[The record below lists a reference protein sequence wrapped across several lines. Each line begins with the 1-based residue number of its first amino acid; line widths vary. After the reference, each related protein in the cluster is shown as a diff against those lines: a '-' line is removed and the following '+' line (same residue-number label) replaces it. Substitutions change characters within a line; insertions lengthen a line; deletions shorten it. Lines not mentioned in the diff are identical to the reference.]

1 MKGRA
6 IISGIGETEYSRASG
21 LSDKALQLQAIQRA
35 IADAGLKP
43 RDIDGFIPSS
53 VAPSIYY
60 EDLVENFGVPDLKF
74 TATLHYGGASGT
86 GGLQIA
92 TMAVASG
99 VARHVVVVAG
109 RNGVTGSGNI
119 SRQLALAP
127 SRQILDQAS
136 RQFEAPF
143 GALVPM
149 QFYGLIARRHMHL
162 YGTTSE
168 QFGHVAVTMRDHALL
183 NPRALMKK
191 PITLEDHQAS
201 KLLADPFRL
210 LDCCIE
216 SDGAAAYVVSAAET
230 APDLAQKPVRILG
243 VAEGH
248 PPSPYS
254 IATREDLM
262 VSGTSMAAPR
272 AFAMAGIAPADLRA
286 AMLYDPFTF
295 MVIFQ
300 LELLGFCRPGEAA
313 DFVAGGGIGL
323 AGRLPVNTHG
333 GLHSQAHS
341 MSGLNHI
348 CEAVKQLRGTAGPAQ
363 LAQASPCVVT
373 GFGDFGDSAVAVLSS
388 A

>member
-1 MKGRA
+1 MRGTA
-6 IISGIGETEYSRASG
+6 IISGIGETEYSRNSG

-60 EDLVENFGVPDLKF
+60 EDLVENFGIPDLKY

-86 GGLQIA
+86 GGLHSA

-119 SRQLALAP
+119 SRNLAVAP
-127 SRQILDQAS
+127 PKAILDQAS

-149 QFYGLIARRHMHL
+149 QFYGLIARRHMHM
-162 YGTTSE
+162 YGTTSR
-168 QFGHVAVTMRDHALL
+168 QLGAVAVTMRSHALL
-183 NPRALMKK
+183 NPKALMKK
-191 PITLEDHQAS
+191 PITLEEHQNS

-216 SDGAAAYVVSAAET
+216 SDGAAAYVVSTADAAR
-230 APDLAQKPVRILG
+230 DLPRRPVHVLG
-243 VAEGH
+243 IAEGH

-262 VSGTSMAAPR
+262 VTGATRAGPR
-272 AFAMAGIAPADLRA
+272 AFAMAGVSPQDLRA
-286 AMLYDPFTF
+286 AFLYDPFTF
-295 MVIFQ
+295 MIIFQ
-300 LELLGFCRPGEAA
+300 LEVLGIRKWGEAA
-313 DFVAGGGIGL
+313 AFVESGGIGL
-323 AGRLPVNTHG
+323 KGALPVNTHG

-341 MSGLNHI
+341 MSGVNHL
-348 CEAVKQLRGTAGPAQ
+348 CEAVKQLRGEAGPAQ

-373 GFGDFGDSAVAVLSS
+373 GFGDFGDSAVAILG

>member
-6 IISGIGETEYSRASG
+6 ILSGIGETEYSRNSG

-35 IADAGLKP
+35 IADAGLTP
-43 RDIDGFIPSS
+43 RQIDGFIPSS
-53 VAPSIYY
+53 VMPSIYY
-60 EDLVENFGVPDLKF
+60 EDLVENFGIPDLRF
-74 TATLHYGGASGT
+74 TAALHYGGASGV
-86 GGLQIA
+86 GGLQMA

-109 RNGVTGSGNI
+109 RNGVTGIGNI
-119 SRQLALAP
+119 SRALSVAP
-127 SRQILDQAS
+127 SKQVLDQAS

-143 GALVPM
+143 GASVPM

-162 YGTTSE
+162 YGTRSE
-168 QFGHVAVTMRDHALL
+168 HFGHVAVTMRSHALL
-183 NPRALMKK
+183 NPKAMMKK
-191 PITLEDHQAS
+191 PITLEDHQNS
-201 KLLADPFRL
+201 KLLTDPFRL

-230 APDLAQKPVRILG
+230 AADLKHPGVRILG

-248 PPSPYS
+248 PDSPYS

-262 VSGTSMAAPR
+262 TTGTSKAAPR
-272 AFAMAGIAPADLRA
+272 AFAMAGVKPADLGM

-300 LELLGFCRPGEAA
+300 LELLGICKPGEAA
-313 DFVAGGGIGL
+313 DFVAGGGIGWQ
-323 AGRLPVNTHG
+323 GRLPVNTHG

-363 LAQASPCVVT
+363 LGRTSPCVVT
-373 GFGDFGDSAVAVLSS
+373 GFGDFGDSAVAILAS